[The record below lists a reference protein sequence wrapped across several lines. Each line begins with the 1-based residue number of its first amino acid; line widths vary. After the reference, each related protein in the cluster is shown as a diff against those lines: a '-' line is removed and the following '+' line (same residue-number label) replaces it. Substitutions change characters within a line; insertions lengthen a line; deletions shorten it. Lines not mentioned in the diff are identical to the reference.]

1 MLIRVTF
8 KGKSILLIISIMVL
22 FPNNIYLEDAIPSAS
37 ELNSIVRERVWNLV
51 EEIAVNGQIE
61 WELKDLKEVEEIEEE
76 EDLESLIPMQ
86 FGSKKRLKGCKQPK
100 NVPKKKKRLI
110 RKYHSRALFH
120 NLYSFYHE
128 VKAISSHKVYVFK
141 Y

>member
-61 WELKDLKEVEEIEEE
+61 RELKDLKEEEEIEEE
-76 EDLESLIPMQ
+76 EVLIPMQ

-128 VKAISSHKVYVFK
+128 VKAISSHNDHASIEP
-141 Y
+141 